1 LVKTLKFESV
11 RIAKCTQPGSEAS
24 LKQAAGIAAAE
35 NISAKHPKAVL
46 VILRLQPETSRTPY
60 IRRSS
65 DFEYTH
71 SVDMEELSVVCFSAP
86 ARN

>member
-1 LVKTLKFESV
+1 M
-11 RIAKCTQPGSEAS
+11 
-24 LKQAAGIAAAE
+24 
-35 NISAKHPKAVL
+35 
-46 VILRLQPETSRTPY
+46 ILRLQPETSRTPD

-65 DFEYTH
+65 DFEYTN